1 MADWTLADM
10 PDQTGR
16 IVVVTGA
23 SSGIGAEAA
32 LALAGK
38 GAHVVLAVRDQARGD
53 TTLARIMKLYP
64 RAQAIVSLLDVADLS
79 SVRAFAAR
87 METTFPRIDVLL
99 NNAGLGMQSVRAT
112 TVDGFE
118 RQFGTNHL
126 GHFALTGLLI
136 PALLRAP
143 APRVVAISSIA
154 HRRGAMNFDDLQG
167 ARAYNG
173 SKAYSQSKL
182 ANLMFMLELD
192 RRARAVHSRL
202 VSLAAHPGIATS
214 GFINAIGM
222 PRPAAA
228 LINFGVGLLGNDGA
242 QGALPGLYAA
252 TMQGVKGG
260 QYFGPNGFKEI
271 RGTPKLA
278 KISTH
283 ALDKEAGRKLWTVSE
298 DLTHV
303 VYPPLA

>member
-53 TTLARIMKLYP
+53 ATLARIIKLHP
-64 RAQAIVSLLDVADLS
+64 GAQAVVSLLDVADLS

-99 NNAGLGMQSVRAT
+99 NNAGLGMQSARAT

-126 GHFALTGLLI
+126 GHFALTGLVM
-136 PALLRAP
+136 PMLLRAP

-154 HRRGAMNFDDLQG
+154 HRRGAVDFDDLQG
-167 ARAYNG
+167 SRKYNG

-192 RRARAVHSRL
+192 RRARIVQSRL
-202 VSLAAHPGIATS
+202 VSVAAHPGIATS

-222 PRPAAA
+222 PRPAATA
-228 LINFGVGLLGNDGA
+228 INFTVSLLGNDGA
-242 QGALPGLYAA
+242 RGALPGLYAA
-252 TMQGVKGG
+252 TMPGVKGG
-260 QYFGPNGFKEI
+260 QYFGPDGFREI
-271 RGTPKLA
+271 RGGPKLG

-283 ALDKEAGRKLWTVSE
+283 ALDKEAGRTLWTVSE

>member
-10 PDQTGR
+10 PDQTSR

-53 TTLARIMKLYP
+53 ATLARIMKLHP
-64 RAQAIVSLLDVADLS
+64 RAQATVSLLDVADLS

-126 GHFALTGLLI
+126 GHFTLTGLLM
-136 PALLRAP
+136 PLLLRAP

-167 ARAYNG
+167 ARTYNG
-173 SKAYSQSKL
+173 NKAYSQSKL

-192 RRARAVHSRL
+192 RRARTVQSRL
-202 VSLAAHPGIATS
+202 VSVAAHPGIATS

-228 LINFGVGLLGNDGA
+228 AINFGVGLLGNDSA

-260 QYFGPNGFKEI
+260 QYFGPDGFKEI
-271 RGTPKLA
+271 RGAPKLA
-278 KISTH
+278 KISAH

-298 DLTHV
+298 SLTHV
-303 VYPPLA
+303 IYPPLA